1 MTTLEITNYAFLL
14 VLALWSLFMVFNLK
28 KQCKEQC
35 DINEAK
41 KIFAS
46 YLFGLVLIVPFFL
59 ALKWALTGSVI

>member
-1 MTTLEITNYAFLL
+1 MPALEITNYAFLSA
-14 VLALWSLFMVFNLK
+14 LAFWSLFMVVNLK

-46 YLFGLVLIVPFFL
+46 YLFGLALIIPFFL
-59 ALKWALTGSVI
+59 ALKWALTGNVI

>member
-14 VLALWSLFMVFNLK
+14 ALALWSLFMVFNLK

-41 KIFAS
+41 KK
-46 YLFGLVLIVPFFL
+46 YLLVICLV
-59 ALKWALTGSVI
+59 WH